1 MDFLKLTD
9 RMMPDQK
16 TLINIK
22 KIITVERDDNDETV
36 ITVFGKETPVFVTE
50 TPEEIWEMLNNQQ
63 RKKLNE

>member
-9 RMMPDQK
+9 RMMADQK
-16 TLINIK
+16 ILVNIK

-36 ITVFGKETPVFVTE
+36 ITVFGKQTRVFVTE
-50 TPEEIWEMLNNQQ
+50 TPEEIWEMLNTQQ